1 MTTDPKEGALFRLN
15 YLRSSQK
22 LPESD
27 RARKRIYLLYKDHV
41 DDEGTRMAFVHRVER
56 QLGVD
61 FPIGAYQYQDE
72 RFWKKCELGDFLSA
86 ITIFLKLR
94 PSALSKARNIL
105 EEEDLHYR
113 IDDQGGVHYLVD
125 NDFHQLSESTLAG
138 LSDQRFGAA
147 RAALQKGLKALA
159 PERQSGKGL
168 IQGVF
173 EAVEST
179 FLVIIGPGNSNRLNK
194 QTAEKHLRPILLHR
208 YKDVPEVNDKVT
220 RMLEVFY
227 AYVNDAHPYRHG
239 APLDQE
245 HEAPLEMAILSATNG
260 MGYIRFLAGL

>member
-1 MTTDPKEGALFRLN
+1 MTADPKEGALFRLN

-27 RARKRIYLLYKDHV
+27 RARKRIYLLYKDNV
-41 DDEGTRMAFVHRVER
+41 DDEGTRMAFIHRVER

-61 FPIGAYQYQDE
+61 FPIGSYQYHDE

-94 PSALSKARNIL
+94 PSALNKARNIL

-179 FLVIIGPGNSNRLNK
+179 FLVIIGPSNSNRLNK
-194 QTAEKHLRPILLHR
+194 QAAEKHLRPILLHR